1 MSHHCHESMISN
13 IDMKGYIFDIK
24 IFWMLDEQDSK
35 QRYSQNKYLKI
46 DDERTNNVKLVH
58 YGIVMG
64 KPQS

>member
-1 MSHHCHESMISN
+1 MSHHCYESMISN

-64 KPQS
+64 KPRN

>member
-1 MSHHCHESMISN
+1 MSHHCYESMISN

-24 IFWMLDEQDSK
+24 IFWMLDGQDSK
-35 QRYSQNKYLKI
+35 QRCSQNKI

-64 KPQS
+64 KPQN